1 MKRGLLY
8 GIGTVLAMWT
18 VMSAGSD
25 SAWGHQSPSHEIA
38 RLSALLET
46 RGDDSKLYLQRAFE
60 YIAQGHHSAA
70 QQDLDRCLELGHP
83 GAAVYGALAKTHLIL
98 GNHEAALQAIDSGME
113 YAQASHEQ
121 AALYATRARIHTASK
136 EYNDALVQI
145 QTALGLGLYDI
156 EWAILRSRLQAQLGL
171 DIRRI
176 QDLESA
182 HAANASIVLKYELL
196 DARIDYAPDETVIA
210 AVIQKRDKVRWKS
223 IWNLR
228 LARIY
233 LHQNNPE
240 AAKPCLIAVIDEI
253 DLRYNPDKP
262 HFGLLAEWGEALALL
277 GQTQSARDQWQL
289 LQQKVPDSQLAY
301 YRLERLV
308 NMKKPMTDSHASATG
323 E

>member
-1 MKRGLLY
+1 
-8 GIGTVLAMWT
+8 
-18 VMSAGSD
+18 
-25 SAWGHQSPSHEIA
+25 
-38 RLSALLET
+38 
-46 RGDDSKLYLQRAFE
+46 
-60 YIAQGHHSAA
+60 
-70 QQDLDRCLELGHP
+70 
-83 GAAVYGALAKTHLIL
+83 
-98 GNHEAALQAIDSGME
+98 
-113 YAQASHEQ
+113 
-121 AALYATRARIHTASK
+121 
-136 EYNDALVQI
+136 LVQI